1 MKRQLSVSTLV
12 IILLGN
18 LAMGQGGQK
27 KVYQPPAPQTPT
39 VYRAAEATPQPGT
52 QSFGDLQWFEV
63 FKDDQLQ
70 VLIRTAV
77 AQNYDVRQAVARINA
92 ARAQLGLAR
101 ADQFPNFSASGSL
114 VTQRLPKDGS
124 VGELAPGTQRNT
136 SFGQV
141 LLNLLNFEI
150 DIWGRVKKIKNAR
163 KADLKAAEEDRNT
176 VLSTVVS
183 TVATAYFQL
192 RELDL
197 ELDISRRTLATRQE
211 SLRIIKLRADSG
223 IATALDLR
231 QAEQLVYAAAATIP
245 DLERAIEQQENLIH
259 LLLGQNPAPVPRGR
273 ELVAQDLIPTVP
285 PGLPSDL
292 LHRRPDIRSAEDTLV
307 ATNYSVE
314 AARAAYFPRISLSGF
329 LGGDS
334 TALSSLFT
342 GAGSVWGFAPQ
353 VTQPIFTAGR
363 LKSNVRLNKAQQ
375 ESAIVGYQ
383 STVQGAFREVSD
395 ALIAYRKTVEARTQ
409 QELLVRTLQERARL
423 AYLRYEGG
431 VDTLLNALDADRD
444 FFDAQVALAQIKLN
458 AITAVVQ
465 LYRAL
470 GGGWQS

>member
-1 MKRQLSVSTLV
+1 MKRLLSVSTCIV
-12 IILLGN
+12 VLLGN

-39 VYRAAEATPQPGT
+39 VYRADDAASQTGT
-52 QSFGDLQWFEV
+52 QTFGDLKWFEV

-70 VLIRTAV
+70 ALLRTAI
-77 AQNYDVRQAVARINA
+77 AQNYDVRQSVARINA

-101 ADQFPNFSASGSL
+101 ADQFPNFAASGNL
-114 VTQRLPKDGS
+114 VTQRVPQDGS
-124 VGELAPGTQRNT
+124 LGELAPGTQRNA

-141 LLNLLNFEI
+141 LLNLLNFEV

-163 KADLKAAEEDRNT
+163 RADLQAAEEDRNT
-176 VLSTVVS
+176 VLATVVS
-183 TVATAYFQL
+183 TVAAAYFQL

-197 ELDISRRTLATRQE
+197 ELEISQRTLTTREE
-211 SLRIIKLRADSG
+211 SLRIIKLRAGAG

-231 QAEQLVYAAAATIP
+231 QAEQLVYSARAAIP
-245 DLERAIEQQENLIH
+245 DTQRAIEQQENLIN
-259 LLLGQNPAPVPRGR
+259 LLLGQNPAPVPRGQ
-273 ELVAQDLIPTVP
+273 ELIAQGLIPTVP
-285 PGLPSDL
+285 PGLPSEL
-292 LHRRPDIRSAEDTLV
+292 LQRRPDIRSAEQTLV
-307 ATNYSVE
+307 STNYSVE

-342 GAGSVWGFAPQ
+342 GGGTVWGFGAQ

-363 LKSNVRLNKAQQ
+363 LKSNVKLNKAQQ
-375 ESAIVGYQ
+375 ESAIVSYQ

-395 ALIAYRKTVEARTQ
+395 ALIAYRKSVEVRAQ
-409 QELLVRTLQERARL
+409 QELLVQTLQERSRL

-431 VDTLLNALDADRD
+431 VDSLLNALDADRD
-444 FFDAQVALAQIKLN
+444 FFESQLVLAQVRLN
-458 AITAVVQ
+458 ELTAVVQ

-470 GGGWQS
+470 GGGWQQ

>member
-1 MKRQLSVSTLV
+1 MKKQLSVSAL
-12 IILLGN
+12 IIVLLGN
-18 LAMGQGGQK
+18 FAMGQK
-27 KVYQPPAPQTPT
+27 KVYQPPSVQTPT
-39 VYRAAEATPQPGT
+39 VYRAEDATSQPGT
-52 QSFGDLQWFEV
+52 QSFGDLKWFEV

-77 AQNYDVRQAVARINA
+77 AQNYDLRQAVARINA

-101 ADQFPNFSASGSL
+101 ADQFPNFAASANL
-114 VTQRLPKDGS
+114 TTTRLPQDGS
-124 VGELAPGTQRNT
+124 FRELPPGTQRNI

-150 DIWGRVKKIKNAR
+150 DIWGRVRKIKNAR
-163 KADLKAAEEDRNT
+163 LADLRAAEEDRNT
-176 VLSTVVS
+176 VLATVVS
-183 TVATAYFQL
+183 TVAAAYLQL

-197 ELDISRRTLATRQE
+197 ELDISRRTLVTREE
-211 SLRIIKLRADSG
+211 SLRIIKLRTDAG
-223 IATALDLR
+223 VATALDLR
-231 QAEQLVYAAAATIP
+231 QAEQLVYGARAAIP
-245 DLERAIEQQENLIH
+245 DLQRAIEQQENLIN
-259 LLLGQNPAPVPRGR
+259 LLLGQNPAPITRGR
-273 ELVAQDLIPTVP
+273 ELVAQELTPTVP
-285 PGLPSDL
+285 AGLPSIL
-292 LHRRPDIRSAEDTLV
+292 LQRRPDIRSAEQTLV
-307 ATNYSVE
+307 AANFSVE

-342 GAGSVWGFAPQ
+342 SAGSVWGFAPQ

-363 LKSNVRLNKAQQ
+363 LKSNVKLNKAQQ

-395 ALIAYRKTVEARTQ
+395 ALIAYRKTREERAQ
-409 QELLVRTLQERARL
+409 QELLVQTLQERSRL

-431 VDTLLNALDADRD
+431 VDSLLNALDADRD
-444 FFDAQVALAQIKLN
+444 FFEAQLVLAQVKLN
-458 AITAVVQ
+458 ELTAVVQ

-470 GGGWQS
+470 GGGWQQ

>member
-1 MKRQLSVSTLV
+1 M
-12 IILLGN
+12 N
-18 LAMGQGGQK
+18 W
-27 KVYQPPAPQTPT
+27 PT
-39 VYRAAEATPQPGT
+39 
-52 QSFGDLQWFEV
+52 
-63 FKDDQLQ
+63 
-70 VLIRTAV
+70 
-77 AQNYDVRQAVARINA
+77 
-92 ARAQLGLAR
+92 
-101 ADQFPNFSASGSL
+101 
-114 VTQRLPKDGS
+114 
-124 VGELAPGTQRNT
+124 GTQRNI

-150 DIWGRVKKIKNAR
+150 DIWGRVRKIKNAR
-163 KADLKAAEEDRNT
+163 SAELKAAEEDRNT
-176 VLSTVVS
+176 VLATVVS

-197 ELDISRRTLATRQE
+197 ELDISQRTLATRQE
-211 SLRIIKLRADSG
+211 SLRIIKLRADAG

-231 QAEQLVYAAAATIP
+231 QAEQLVYAASATIP
-245 DLERAIEQQENLIH
+245 DLQRAIEQQENLIN

-273 ELVAQDLIPTVP
+273 ELVAQGLIPTVP

-292 LHRRPDIRSAEDTLV
+292 LQRRPDIRSAEQTLV
-307 ATNYSVE
+307 ATNFSVE
-314 AARAAYFPRISLSGF
+314 AARAAYFPRISLTGF

-363 LKSNVRLNKAQQ
+363 LKSNVKLNKAQQ

-395 ALIAYRKTVEARTQ
+395 ALIAYRRNVEVRAQ
-409 QELLVRTLQERARL
+409 QELLVQTLQERSRL

-431 VDTLLNALDADRD
+431 VDSLLNALDADRD
-444 FFDAQVALAQIKLN
+444 FFDAQITLAQIKLN
-458 AITAVVQ
+458 EITAVVQ

-470 GGGWQS
+470 GGGWQQ

>member
-1 MKRQLSVSTLV
+1 MKRRLSVSALIIVLV
-12 IILLGN
+12 GN
-18 LAMGQGGQK
+18 LALGQK
-27 KVYQPPAPQTPT
+27 KVYQPPAPQTPA
-39 VYRAAEATPQPGT
+39 VYRADEATSQSGT

-63 FKDDQLQ
+63 FKDEQLQ
-70 VLIRTAV
+70 VLIRTAT

-101 ADQFPNFSASGSL
+101 ADQFPNFVGSSNL
-114 VTQRLPKDGS
+114 TTQRLSKDGS
-124 VGELAPGTQRNT
+124 AGELPVGTQRNV

-163 KADLKAAEEDRNT
+163 RADLKAAEEDRNF
-176 VLSTVVS
+176 VLATVVS
-183 TVATAYFQL
+183 AVATAYFQL

-197 ELDISRRTLATRQE
+197 ELDISQRTLATRRE
-211 SLRIIKLRADSG
+211 SLRIIKLRADAG

-231 QAEQLVYAAAATIP
+231 QAEQLVYAASATIP
-245 DLERAIEQQENLIH
+245 DLLRTIEQQENLIN
-259 LLLGQNPAPVPRGR
+259 LLLGQNPAPIPRGR
-273 ELVAQDLIPTVP
+273 ELVAQGLIPTVP

-292 LHRRPDIRSAEDTLV
+292 LQRRPDIRSAEESLV
-307 ATNYSVE
+307 ATNFSVE

-363 LKSNVRLNKAQQ
+363 LKSNVRFNKALQ

-395 ALIAYRKTVEARTQ
+395 ALIAYRRTVEVRAQ
-409 QELLVRTLQERARL
+409 QELLVQTLQERSRL
-423 AYLRYEGG
+423 AYLRYLGG
-431 VDTLLNALDADRD
+431 VDTLLSALDADRD
-444 FFDAQVALAQIKLN
+444 LFDAQIVLAQTKLN
-458 AITAVVQ
+458 ELTAVVQ

-470 GGGWQS
+470 GGGWQQ

>member
-1 MKRQLSVSTLV
+1 MKRPISVSAL
-12 IILLGN
+12 IIVLLGN
-18 LAMGQGGQK
+18 SVLGQK
-27 KVYQPPAPQTPT
+27 KIDQQAPMQKPD
-39 VYRAAEATPQPGT
+39 VYRAAETTPQPGEK
-52 QSFGDLQWFEV
+52 SFGDLQWFEV

-70 VLIRTAV
+70 NLIRTAI

-101 ADQFPNFSASGSL
+101 ADQFPNFVGSAGVL
-114 VTQRLPKDGS
+114 TQRIPKDGS
-124 VGELAPGTQRNT
+124 LGELTSGTHRNT

-150 DIWGRVKKIKNAR
+150 DIWGRVRKIKNAR
-163 KADLKAAEEDRNT
+163 NADLKAAEEERYD
-176 VLSTVVS
+176 VLATVVS

-197 ELDISRRTLATRQE
+197 ELEISRRTLATRQE
-211 SLRIIKLRADSG
+211 SLRIIKLRADKGVS
-223 IATALDLR
+223 TELEFR
-231 QAEQLVYAAAATIP
+231 EAEQLVYAATATIP
-245 DLERAIEQQENLIH
+245 DLQRAIEQQENLIN
-259 LLLGQNPAPVPRGR
+259 LLLGQNPAPVTRGS
-273 ELVAQDLIPTVP
+273 ELIAQGLIPTVP

-292 LHRRPDIRSAEDTLV
+292 LQRRPDIRSAEQTLV
-307 ATNYSVE
+307 ATNFSVE

-342 GAGSVWGFAPQ
+342 GAGSVWGFGTQ

-363 LKSNVRLNKAQQ
+363 LKSNVRLNKSQQ
-375 ESAIVGYQ
+375 ESAIVSYQ

-395 ALIAYRKTVEARTQ
+395 ALVGYRKNVEVRTQ
-409 QELLVRTLQERARL
+409 QELLVQALQERSRL
-423 AYLRYEGG
+423 AYLRYRGG
-431 VDTLLNALDADRD
+431 VDTLLNALDSDRD
-444 FFDAQVALAQIKLN
+444 LFEAEVTLAQIRLN
-458 AITAVVQ
+458 ELTAVVQ

-470 GGGWQS
+470 GGGWQQ

>member
-1 MKRQLSVSTLV
+1 VKRRLSVSALIIVLV
-12 IILLGN
+12 GN
-18 LAMGQGGQK
+18 LALGQK
-27 KVYQPPAPQTPT
+27 KVYQPPAPQTPA
-39 VYRAAEATPQPGT
+39 VYRADEATSQSGT

-63 FKDDQLQ
+63 FKDEQLQ
-70 VLIRTAV
+70 VLIRTAT

-101 ADQFPNFSASGSL
+101 ADQFPNFVGSSNL
-114 VTQRLPKDGS
+114 TTQRLSKDGS
-124 VGELAPGTQRNT
+124 AGELPVGTQRNV

-163 KADLKAAEEDRNT
+163 RADLKAAEEDRNF
-176 VLSTVVS
+176 VLATVVS
-183 TVATAYFQL
+183 AVATAYFQL

-197 ELDISRRTLATRQE
+197 ELDISQRTLATRRE
-211 SLRIIKLRADSG
+211 SLRIIKLRADAG

-231 QAEQLVYAAAATIP
+231 QAEQLVYAASATIP
-245 DLERAIEQQENLIH
+245 DLLRTIEQQENLIN
-259 LLLGQNPAPVPRGR
+259 LLLGQNPAPIPRGR
-273 ELVAQDLIPTVP
+273 ELVAQGLIPTVP

-292 LHRRPDIRSAEDTLV
+292 LQRRPDIRSAEESLV
-307 ATNYSVE
+307 ATNFSVE

-363 LKSNVRLNKAQQ
+363 LKSNVRFNKALQ

-395 ALIAYRKTVEARTQ
+395 ALIAYRRTVEVRAQ
-409 QELLVRTLQERARL
+409 QELLVQTLQERSRL
-423 AYLRYEGG
+423 AYLRYLGG
-431 VDTLLNALDADRD
+431 VDTLLSALDADRD
-444 FFDAQVALAQIKLN
+444 LFDAQIVLAQTKLN
-458 AITAVVQ
+458 ELTAVVQ

-470 GGGWQS
+470 GGGWQQ

>member
-1 MKRQLSVSTLV
+1 MKQLSVLA
-12 IILLGN
+12 ILIALLGN
-18 LAMGQGGQK
+18 FAMGQK
-27 KVYQPPAPQTPT
+27 KVYQPPPVQTPP
-39 VYRAAEATPQPGT
+39 VYRAEDATAQPGP
-52 QSFGDLQWFEV
+52 QSFGDLKWFEV

-77 AQNYDVRQAVARINA
+77 AQNYDLRQTMARINA

-101 ADQFPNFSASGSL
+101 ADQFPNLAASANL
-114 VTQRLPKDGS
+114 TTTRLPKDGS
-124 VGELAPGTQRNT
+124 LGRDLGAGTQRNI

-163 KADLKAAEEDRNT
+163 VADLKAAEEDRNT

-183 TVATAYFQL
+183 TVAAAYLQL

-197 ELDISRRTLATRQE
+197 ELEISQRTLVTREE
-211 SLRIIKLRADSG
+211 SLRIIKLRTDQG
-223 IATALDLR
+223 VATALDLR
-231 QAEQLVYAAAATIP
+231 QAEQLVYSARAAIP
-245 DLERAIEQQENLIH
+245 DLQRAIEQEENLIN
-259 LLLGQNPAPVPRGR
+259 LLLGQNPAPIPRGR
-273 ELVAQDLIPTVP
+273 ELVAQELTPTVP
-285 PGLPSDL
+285 SGLPSVL
-292 LHRRPDIRSAEDTLV
+292 LQRRPDIRSAEETLV
-307 ATNYSVE
+307 AANFSVE

-342 GAGSVWGFAPQ
+342 GAGSVWGFGAQ
-353 VTQPIFTAGR
+353 LTQPIFTAGR
-363 LKSNVRLNKAQQ
+363 LKSNVKLNKAQQ

-395 ALIAYRKTVEARTQ
+395 ALIAYRKNREVRAQ
-409 QELLVRTLQERARL
+409 QELLVETLKERSRL

-431 VDTLLNALDADRD
+431 VDSLLNALDADRD
-444 FFDAQVALAQIKLN
+444 YFSAQLDLAQIKLN
-458 AITAVVQ
+458 ELTAVVQ

-470 GGGWQS
+470 GGGWQQ

>member
-1 MKRQLSVSTLV
+1 VKRRLSISAL
-12 IILLGN
+12 IIVLLGN
-18 LAMGQGGQK
+18 LAVGQK

-39 VYRAAEATPQPGT
+39 VYRADDATSQPGT

-63 FKDDQLQ
+63 FKDEQLQ

-101 ADQFPNFSASGSL
+101 ADQFPNFAASAGL

-124 VGELAPGTQRNT
+124 VGELVEGTQRNV

-150 DIWGRVKKIKNAR
+150 DIWGRVRKIKNAR
-163 KADLKAAEEDRNT
+163 RADLKAAEEDRNF
-176 VLSTVVS
+176 VLATVVS

-197 ELDISRRTLATRQE
+197 ELDISQRTLATRQE
-211 SLRIIKLRADSG
+211 SLRIIKLRADAG

-231 QAEQLVYAAAATIP
+231 QAEQLVYAARAIIP
-245 DLERAIEQQENLIH
+245 DLQRAIEQQENLIN
-259 LLLGQNPAPVPRGR
+259 LLLGQNPAPVTRGR
-273 ELVAQDLIPTVP
+273 ELVAQGLIPTVP

-292 LHRRPDIRSAEDTLV
+292 LQRRPDIRSAEESLV
-307 ATNYSVE
+307 STNFSVE
-314 AARAAYFPRISLSGF
+314 AARAAYFPRISLTGF

-334 TALSSLFT
+334 TALSSLFA

-353 VTQPIFTAGR
+353 LTQPIFTAGR
-363 LKSNVRLNKAQQ
+363 LKSNVKFNKALQ

-395 ALIAYRKTVEARTQ
+395 ALIAYRRTVEVRTQ
-409 QELLVRTLQERARL
+409 QELLVLTLKERSRL

-444 FFDAQVALAQIKLN
+444 FFEAQIVLAQIKLN
-458 AITAVVQ
+458 ELTAVVQ

-470 GGGWQS
+470 GGGWQL

>member
-1 MKRQLSVSTLV
+1 MRRRLSVAIL
-12 IILLGN
+12 IIALFGN
-18 LAMGQGGQK
+18 LAWAQK
-27 KVYQPPAPQTPT
+27 KGYQPPPVQTPP
-39 VYRAAEATPQPGT
+39 VYRAEDATSQSAT
-52 QSFGDLQWFEV
+52 QSFGDLKWFEV

-70 VLIRTAV
+70 NLIRTAV
-77 AQNYDVRQAVARINA
+77 AQNYDLRQSMARINA

-101 ADQFPNFSASGSL
+101 ADQYPNFAASGN
-114 VTQRLPKDGS
+114 VTTTRLPQDGS
-124 VGELAPGTQRNT
+124 VGRDLGAGSQRNI

-141 LLNLLNFEI
+141 LLNLLSFEV

-163 KADLKAAEEDRNT
+163 AADLRAAEEDRNT

-183 TVATAYFQL
+183 TVAAAYLQL

-197 ELDISRRTLATRQE
+197 ELEISQRTLATREE
-211 SLRIIKLRADSG
+211 SLRIIKLRADKG
-223 IATALDLR
+223 VATALDVR
-231 QAEQLVYAAAATIP
+231 QAEQLVYSARAAIP
-245 DLERAIEQQENLIH
+245 DLQRAIEQEENLIN
-259 LLLGQNPAPVPRGR
+259 LLLGQNPAPIPRGR
-273 ELVAQDLIPTVP
+273 ELVAQELAPTVP
-285 PGLPSDL
+285 AGLPSVL
-292 LHRRPDIRSAEDTLV
+292 LQRRPDIRSAEETLV
-307 ATNYSVE
+307 AANFSVE

-342 GAGSVWGFAPQ
+342 GAGSVWGFGAQ

-363 LKSNVRLNKAQQ
+363 LKSNVKLNKAQQ

-395 ALIAYRKTVEARTQ
+395 ALIAYRKNREVRAQ
-409 QELLVRTLQERARL
+409 QELLVDTLKERSRL

-431 VDTLLNALDADRD
+431 VDSLLNALDADRD
-444 FFDAQVALAQIKLN
+444 YFSAQIDLAQIKLN
-458 AITAVVQ
+458 ELTAVVQ